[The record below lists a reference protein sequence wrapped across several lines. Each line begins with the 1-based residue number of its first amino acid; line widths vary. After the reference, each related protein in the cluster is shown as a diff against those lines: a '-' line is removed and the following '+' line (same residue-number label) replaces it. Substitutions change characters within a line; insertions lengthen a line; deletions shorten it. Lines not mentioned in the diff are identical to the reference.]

1 MRFILASLLT
11 LACGPSFADV
21 APDTVPRG
29 PLPRSV
35 VPEHYAL
42 ELRLDPDAERFS
54 GRVGI
59 DVDVREAVDTF
70 WLHGRDL
77 AIDSATLTMADG
89 ETLPLKIDVADAA
102 GGVLRVRAPT
112 PLATGKARIDL
123 AWNTTYDENLQG
135 IYRVSSGDANYLVT
149 QMQPLG
155 ARRAFPSFDEPAFK
169 TSWDVSLVVPDGQ
182 QAFANA
188 RQRYVES
195 AEEGWKR
202 LRFDKADA
210 MPTYLLALAVG
221 PWDIVEW
228 QAIPPNGVRKIPVKL
243 RGIAPKGRGGEMRYA
258 LEHTA
263 EQVAALER
271 FFALPYP
278 SGKLDLLAAPDFA
291 FGAMENTGLIVYR
304 ESLLLGIDTAPTALR
319 QAYWA
324 THVHELAHQWFGN
337 LVTMPWW
344 DDLWLNESFAS
355 WMEARILRELKP
367 EYRIDR
373 DILEGGL
380 HAMRDDSLA
389 SARRM
394 HEPVHDHTTVAS
406 AFDGITYAK
415 GAAVLSMFERYLGA
429 DRFRDAIRAHMRRH
443 AGGSA
448 TSADLMRSIAGQG
461 ADASRLQAAFASF
474 TDQSG
479 VPLVR
484 ADLRCEPGRA
494 TLALSQERYRP
505 LGSTATANARWGIPL
520 CVRYPARDGLQRQ
533 CTLFDAASSELVLDT
548 PTCPAWVHPNAG
560 GAGYFRF
567 ALQHE
572 FRAKLEAAFA
582 QLDPAEQRV
591 YADSLI
597 AAFDSGLLSAAD
609 LLGFL
614 PTLVASQDRAVVMA
628 GSDTLLWMRE
638 HLAAD
643 ADTRAAFE
651 RRLAAIYGPRLD
663 AVGLDASAS
672 DDDERRLLRED
683 LVGLLAPLPAAKTLR
698 ETLARRGR
706 AVLGLEGD
714 ADGVL
719 RVDAVASDQ
728 RGIALQL
735 AAESGGVREFDA
747 IVRHLEATDDAYL
760 RRQLLYALG
769 SARAPALVAR
779 ARGIALGDSL
789 RPGEVASIPLT
800 QMEMPDLREGTRRWM
815 QENFEVLFAKLP
827 VAWAP
832 HLPSFEA
839 AGLCSAADA
848 EALQLRYAERMKD
861 VEGGALSLRQAVEAV
876 RLCAA
881 RLEHHRREGF
891 GAALEQDV

>member
-1 MRFILASLLT
+1 MRFILALLLT
-11 LACGPSFADV
+11 LACAPSFAD
-21 APDTVPRG
+21 AASDTVPRG

-35 VPEHYAL
+35 LPERYDL

-54 GRVGI
+54 GRVAI
-59 DVDVREAVDTF
+59 DVDVRNAVDTF

-77 AIDSATLTMADG
+77 AIDSASLTTADG
-89 ETLPLKIDVADAA
+89 ETFPLKIDVADAA
-102 GGVLRVRAPT
+102 GGVLRVQAPT
-112 PLATGKARIDL
+112 PLATGKARIHI
-123 AWNTTYDENLQG
+123 AWSTTYDDNLQG
-135 IYRVSSGDANYLVT
+135 IYRVEAGGANYLVT

-169 TSWDVSLVVPDGQ
+169 TTWEVSLVVPDTQ

-188 RQRYVES
+188 RQRSVEP
-195 AEEGWKR
+195 AETGWKR
-202 LRFDKADA
+202 LHFEA
-210 MPTYLLALAVG
+210 MPSTPTYLLAFAVG

-228 QAIPPNGVRKIPVKL
+228 QDIPPNGVRKIPIKL

-263 EQVAALER
+263 VQLAALER
-271 FFALPYP
+271 YFALPYP

-304 ESLLLGIDTAPTALR
+304 ESLLLGVDTAPTALR

-324 THVHELAHQWFGN
+324 THTHELAHQWFGN

-373 DILEGGL
+373 DILEGAL
-380 HAMRDDSLA
+380 YAMRDDSLA

-415 GAAVLSMFERYLGA
+415 GAAVLSMFERYLGE
-429 DRFRDAIRAHMRRH
+429 DRFRDAIRAHVRRH

-474 TDQSG
+474 TDQAG

-484 ADLRCEPGRA
+484 ADLRCEDGRA
-494 TLALSQERYRP
+494 TLALTQERYRP
-505 LGSTATANARWGIPL
+505 LGSSAVADARWGIPL
-520 CVRYPARDGLQRQ
+520 CVRYPSGDTLRSQ
-533 CTLFDAASSELVLDT
+533 CTLFDAARSELVLET
-548 PTCPAWVHPNAG
+548 STCPAWVHPNAD

-567 ALQHE
+567 ALAADD
-572 FRAKLEAAFA
+572 RAALEKAFV
-582 QLDPAEQRV
+582 QLNAAEQRV
-591 YADSLI
+591 YADSLV

-609 LLGFL
+609 FLAFL
-614 PTLVASQDRAVVMA
+614 PTLAASQDRAVVVA
-628 GSDTLLWMRE
+628 GSGTLAWMRE

-643 ADTRAAFE
+643 ADERDAFE
-651 RRLAAIYGPRLD
+651 RLLVSIYQPRLD
-663 AVGLDASAS
+663 AVGLDESKG
-672 DDDERRLLRED
+672 DDDERKLLRQE
-683 LVGLLAPLPAAKTLR
+683 LVELLAPLPAARTLR
-698 ETLARRGR
+698 ETLAWRGR
-706 AVLGLEGD
+706 AVLGLDGD
-714 ADGVL
+714 GQL
-719 RVDAVASDQ
+719 HLDAVASDQ
-728 RGIALQL
+728 RGVALQL
-735 AAESGGVREFDA
+735 AAELGGEREFDA
-747 IVRHLEATDDAYL
+747 IVRHLDATDDAYL

-769 SARAPALVAR
+769 SAHAPVLVAR
-779 ARGIALGDSL
+779 ARVIALGDTL

-800 QMEMPDLREGTRRWM
+800 QMEMPALREATRRWM
-815 QENFEVLFAKLP
+815 RANFEVLFGKLP
-827 VAWAP
+827 TAWAP
-832 HLPSFEA
+832 HLPSFLA
-839 AGLCSAADA
+839 AGQCSVADA
-848 EALQLRYAERMKD
+848 DALQAGYAERMKD
-861 VEGGALSLRQAVEAV
+861 VEGGALSLTQAVEAM

-881 RLEHHRREGF
+881 RLEHHRRVGF
-891 GAALEQDV
+891 GGVLRR